1 MSSAAAFARATALPE
16 FVDPYLDPDTG
27 ILRNLV
33 GAVSSDDLAAKE
45 VELTAFRA
53 IELFERPV
61 KPPGD
66 LRQLQ
71 SIYQR
76 VLQDVYE
83 GAGELRTVDMRKG
96 RDPAAEFF
104 MPVSRLQSGVDDI
117 AQAHET
123 VAVWRDHDEIAREAE
138 DVIRL
143 EVSERYGIDVDAPG
157 ADPAAVAAALHD
169 SDRDRADLCVER
181 ERSGE
186 ELTASQILFANADRH
201 EREAK
206 ERAERD
212 WNSDER
218 RADGWKLTAEATGE
232 SRVEG
237 DDDSSEHRRQFAACL
252 EGKVDRR
259 TIDAGILADGENA
272 KHPPARLWGRSLAGR

>member
-16 FVDPYLDPDTG
+16 FVDSYLDPYLDPDTG
-27 ILRNLV
+27 ILRNLL

-45 VELTAFRA
+45 VEFTAFRA

-61 KPPGD
+61 KPTGN

-83 GAGELRTVDMRKG
+83 GAEELRTVDMRKA
-96 RDPAAEFF
+96 RDPAAEFL
-104 MPVSRLQSGVDDI
+104 MPVSRLQSGADDI
-117 AQAHET
+117 AQTHET
-123 VAVWRDHDEIAREAE
+123 ATVWRDHDETAREAG
-138 DVIRL
+138 DMFRL

-157 ADPAAVAAALHD
+157 ADPAAVAAAVRD
-169 SDRDRADLCVER
+169 AEKDRVEARAER

-201 EREAK
+201 ER
-206 ERAERD
+206 
-212 WNSDER
+212 
-218 RADGWKLTAEATGE
+218 
-232 SRVEG
+232 
-237 DDDSSEHRRQFAACL
+237 
-252 EGKVDRR
+252 
-259 TIDAGILADGENA
+259 DA
-272 KHPPARLWGRSLAGR
+272 P